1 MAQVDGAKRS
11 ALPTGSDDD
20 NGLLPAF
27 SWAGME
33 TGGKKPRWPGA
44 EVAMKKELENSGKIL
59 IYQNEKGDTKVDVY
73 FEEDTI
79 WMTQKSMCELY
90 QVAKSSISEHISN
103 IFKDGELEP
112 AATVRKF
119 RTVQIEGGRQVAR
132 ERDYYNLDMILAV
145 GYRVRSNVGSHFRR
159 WASGVLTEY
168 MKKGFALNDE
178 RLRNP
183 REFGADY
190 FDELLERIR
199 DIRASEKRVYQKVK
213 DIFALS
219 VDYDSKSPAAQNF
232 FKSVQNKLEYA
243 ATGYTAP
250 EIIAARADASKD
262 NMGLTS
268 FKGARVR
275 RGDVTVAKNY
285 MTQEEISTLN
295 LIVNM
300 YLDYA
305 ELQAKGHHPMHMAD
319 WERKLGE
326 FLRFN
331 GRDVLEN
338 FGTVKRE
345 VAEQLA
351 LDEYEQFD
359 AHRRA
364 LEAEDDFAELAT
376 DVKKL
381 KP

>member
-1 MAQVDGAKRS
+1 MSG
-11 ALPTGSDDD
+11 
-20 NGLLPAF
+20 
-27 SWAGME
+27 
-33 TGGKKPRWPGA
+33 
-44 EVAMKKELENSGKIL
+44 ELANAGKIL
-59 IYQNEKGDTKVDVY
+59 IYQNEKGDTKIDVY
-73 FEEDTI
+73 FEDDTI
-79 WMTQKSMCELY
+79 WMTQSAMCDLY
-90 QVAKSSISEHISN
+90 QVAKSSISEHISH
-103 IFKDGELEP
+103 IFKDGELDP
-112 AATVRKF
+112 QATVRKF
-119 RTVQIEGGRQVAR
+119 RTVQLEGARQVTR
-132 ERDYYNLDMILAV
+132 ERDCYNLDMILAV
-145 GYRVRSNVGSHFRR
+145 GYRVRSNVGMHFRR
-159 WASGVLTEY
+159 WASNVLTEY
-168 MKKGFALNDE
+168 MKKGFVLNDE

-183 REFGADY
+183 QEFGADY

-213 DIFALS
+213 EIFALS
-219 VDYDSKSPAAQNF
+219 VDYDSQSQIAQNF

-243 ATGYTAP
+243 ATGHTAP

-268 FKGARVR
+268 FKGAKVR

-285 MTQEEISTLN
+285 MTHEEISTLN

-319 WERKLGE
+319 WENKLGD

-331 GRDVLEN
+331 GREVLQN

-345 VAEQLA
+345 VAEKLA
-351 LDEYEQFD
+351 LEQYAQYD

-364 LEAEDDFAELAT
+364 LEAADDVDELAA
-376 DVKKL
+376 DVKRL
-381 KP
+381 K

>member
-1 MAQVDGAKRS
+1 MS
-11 ALPTGSDDD
+11 NELSNTG
-20 NGLLPAF
+20 
-27 SWAGME
+27 
-33 TGGKKPRWPGA
+33 R
-44 EVAMKKELENSGKIL
+44 IL

-73 FEEDTI
+73 FSEDTI
-79 WMTQKSMCELY
+79 WMTQRTMAELY
-90 QVAKSSISEHISN
+90 QTTPQNITAHIKN
-103 IFKDGELEP
+103 IYDDGELDMDSTCKDFLQVQMEGSRE
-112 AATVRKF
+112 VQRERKF
-119 RTVQIEGGRQVAR
+119 
-132 ERDYYNLDMILAV
+132 YNLDMILTV
-145 GYRVRSNVGSHFRR
+145 GYRVRSNVGIHFRR

-168 MKKGFALNDE
+168 MKKGFVLNDE

-219 VDYDSKSPAAQNF
+219 VDYDRRSDAAQLF

-243 ATGYTAP
+243 STGHTAA
-250 EIIAARADASKD
+250 EIIAARADATKD

-268 FKGARVR
+268 FKGAKVR
-275 RGDVTVAKNY
+275 KTDVTVAKNY

-305 ELQAKGHHPMHMAD
+305 ELQAKQHHAMHMAD
-319 WERKLGE
+319 WEEKLNQ
-326 FLRFN
+326 FLQFN
-331 GRDVLEN
+331 GREVLQN

-345 VAEQLA
+345 VAEALA
-351 LDEYEQFD
+351 IEQYEQYD
-359 AHRRA
+359 AHRKM
-364 LEAEDDFAELAT
+364 LEAADVDELSEE
-376 DVKKL
+376 VKQITKNS
-381 KP
+381 

>member
-1 MAQVDGAKRS
+1 MSG
-11 ALPTGSDDD
+11 
-20 NGLLPAF
+20 
-27 SWAGME
+27 
-33 TGGKKPRWPGA
+33 
-44 EVAMKKELENSGKIL
+44 ELANTGKIL
-59 IYQNEKGDTKVDVY
+59 IYQNEKGDTKIDVY

-79 WMTQKSMCELY
+79 WMTQRSMAELY
-90 QVAKSSISEHISN
+90 QVTPQNITTHIKH
-103 IFKDGELEP
+103 IYEDGELEQG
-112 AATVRKF
+112 ATCKSYLQVQMEGSRQIRRDTKF
-119 RTVQIEGGRQVAR
+119 
-132 ERDYYNLDMILAV
+132 YNLDMILAV
-145 GYRVRSNVGSHFRR
+145 GYRVRSNVGIHFRR

-168 MKKGFALNDE
+168 MKKGFVLNDE

-213 DIFALS
+213 EIFALS
-219 VDYDSKSPAAQNF
+219 VDYDSKSQIAQNF

-243 ATGYTAP
+243 ATGHTAP
-250 EIIAARADASKD
+250 ELIAKRADAFKD

-268 FKGARVR
+268 FKGAKVR

-285 MTQEEISTLN
+285 MTHEEISTLN

-305 ELQAKGHHPMHMAD
+305 ELQAKGHNPMHMAD
-319 WERKLGE
+319 WESKLGD

-331 GRDVLEN
+331 GREVLEN

-345 VAEQLA
+345 AAEKLA
-351 LDEYEQFD
+351 LEQYEQFD
-359 AHRRA
+359 AHRRM
-364 LEAEDDFAELAT
+364 LEAADDVDELTA
-376 DVKKL
+376 DVKRL
-381 KP
+381 KR

>member
-1 MAQVDGAKRS
+1 MNKENQII
-11 ALPTGSDDD
+11 LYQDD
-20 NGLLPAF
+20 NEITRVSVRFADEDLWLTQGQLV
-27 SWAGME
+27 E
-33 TGGKKPRWPGA
+33 
-44 EVAMKKELENSGKIL
+44 
-59 IYQNEKGDTKVDVY
+59 IYQTS
-73 FEEDTI
+73 
-79 WMTQKSMCELY
+79 KSN
-90 QVAKSSISEHISN
+90 VSEHIKH
-103 IFKDGELEP
+103 IFEDGELAKE
-112 AATVRKF
+112 ATVRKF
-119 RTVQIEGGRQVAR
+119 RTVQIEGTRQVTR

-145 GYRVRSNVGSHFRR
+145 GYRVRSNVGIHFRR
-159 WASGVLTEY
+159 WASSVLTEY

-213 DIFALS
+213 EIFALS
-219 VDYDSKSPAAQNF
+219 VDYDSKSQVAQNF

-243 ATGYTAP
+243 ATGHTAP
-250 EIIAARADASKD
+250 ELIANRADAFKD

-268 FKGARVR
+268 FKGVKVR

-285 MTQEEISTLN
+285 MTHEEISTLN

-305 ELQAKGHHPMHMAD
+305 ELQAKGHNPMHMAD
-319 WERKLGE
+319 WESKLGD

-331 GRDVLEN
+331 GREVLEN

-345 VAEQLA
+345 VAEKLA
-351 LDEYEQFD
+351 LEQYEQYD
-359 AHRRA
+359 ANRRV
-364 LEAEDDFAELAT
+364 LEAVDDVDELAA
-376 DVKKL
+376 DVKRL
-381 KP
+381 KR

>member
-1 MAQVDGAKRS
+1 MSNEIAN
-11 ALPTGSDDD
+11 T
-20 NGLLPAF
+20 
-27 SWAGME
+27 
-33 TGGKKPRWPGA
+33 
-44 EVAMKKELENSGKIL
+44 GKIL
-59 IYQNEKGDTKVDVY
+59 IYQNEKGDTKIDVY
-73 FEEDTI
+73 FEDDTI

-103 IFKDGELEP
+103 IYKDGELEEIS
-112 AATVRKF
+112 TVRKF
-119 RTVQIEGGRQVAR
+119 RTVQKEGVRSV
-132 ERDYYNLDMILAV
+132 ERNLDYYNLDMILAV
-145 GYRVRSNVGSHFRR
+145 GYRVRSNVGIHFRR

-183 REFGADY
+183 KEFGADY

-199 DIRASEKRVYQKVK
+199 DIRTSEKRLYQKVK

-219 VDYDSKSPAAQNF
+219 VDYDHKSEAAQKF

-250 EIIAARADASKD
+250 EIIASRADAQKD

-268 FKGARVR
+268 FKGAKVR
-275 RGDVTVAKNY
+275 RSDVIVAKNY
-285 MTQEEISTLN
+285 MSQEEISTLN

-305 ELQAKGHHPMHMAD
+305 ELMAKSHREMHMSD
-319 WERKLGE
+319 WETKLGE

-331 GRDVLEN
+331 GREVLEN
-338 FGTVKRE
+338 SGKVKRA
-345 VAEQLA
+345 VAEKLA
-351 LDEYEQFD
+351 LDQYEKYD
-359 AHRRA
+359 ANRRITESA
-364 LEAEDDFAELAT
+364 DIDELT
-376 DVKKL
+376 DSVKQLGGK
-381 KP
+381 KS

>member
-1 MAQVDGAKRS
+1 MS
-11 ALPTGSDDD
+11 
-20 NGLLPAF
+20 N
-27 SWAGME
+27 
-33 TGGKKPRWPGA
+33 
-44 EVAMKKELENSGKIL
+44 ELENTGKIL
-59 IYQNEKGDTKVDVY
+59 IYQNEKGDTKIDVY

-79 WMTQKSMCELY
+79 WMTQRSMAELY
-90 QVAKSSISEHISN
+90 QVTPQNITLHIKH
-103 IFKDGELEP
+103 IYQDGELDP
-112 AATVRKF
+112 AATCKQYLQVQTEGTRKI
-119 RTVQIEGGRQVAR
+119 Q
-132 ERDYYNLDMILAV
+132 RDTKFYNLDMVLAI
-145 GYRVRSNVGSHFRR
+145 GYRVRSNVGMHFRR
-159 WASGVLTEY
+159 WSSGILTEY
-168 MKKGFALNDE
+168 MKKGFVLNDE

-213 DIFALS
+213 EIFALS
-219 VDYDSKSPAAQNF
+219 VDYDSKSPIAQNF

-243 ATGYTAP
+243 ATGHTAP

-262 NMGLTS
+262 NMGLTN
-268 FKGARVR
+268 FKGAKVR

-305 ELQAKGHHPMHMAD
+305 ELQAKGRHPMHMAD
-319 WERKLGE
+319 WENKLGD

-345 VAEQLA
+345 VAEKLA
-351 LDEYEQFD
+351 LTQYEQYD
-359 AHRRA
+359 AHRRK
-364 LEAEDDFAELAT
+364 LEAQDDVDELTA
-376 DVKKL
+376 DVKRL

>member
-1 MAQVDGAKRS
+1 MSEELAN
-11 ALPTGSDDD
+11 TG
-20 NGLLPAF
+20 
-27 SWAGME
+27 
-33 TGGKKPRWPGA
+33 R
-44 EVAMKKELENSGKIL
+44 IL
-59 IYQNEKGDTKVDVY
+59 IYQNEKGDTKIDVY
-73 FEEDTI
+73 FEQDTI
-79 WMTQKSMCELY
+79 WMTQRSMAELY
-90 QVAKSSISEHISN
+90 QVTPQNITTHIKH
-103 IFKDGELEP
+103 IYEDGELDQR
-112 AATVRKF
+112 ATCKSYLQVQMEGNRQIRRDTKF
-119 RTVQIEGGRQVAR
+119 
-132 ERDYYNLDMILAV
+132 YSLDMILAV
-145 GYRVRSNVGSHFRR
+145 GYRVRSNVGIHFRR
-159 WASGVLTEY
+159 WASSILTEY

-213 DIFALS
+213 EIFALS
-219 VDYDSKSPAAQNF
+219 VDYDSKSQIAQNF

-243 ATGYTAP
+243 ATGHTAP
-250 EIIAARADASKD
+250 ELIVKRADASKD

-268 FKGARVR
+268 FKGTKVR

-285 MTQEEISTLN
+285 MTREEISKLN

-305 ELQAKGHHPMHMAD
+305 ELQAKSHHPMHMAD
-319 WERKLGE
+319 WENKLGD

-331 GRDVLEN
+331 GQEVLEN

-345 VAEQLA
+345 VAEKLA
-351 LDEYEQFD
+351 LEQYEQYD

-364 LEAEDDFAELAT
+364 LEAADDVDELTA
-376 DVKKL
+376 DVKRLKL
-381 KP
+381 

>member
-1 MAQVDGAKRS
+1 MS
-11 ALPTGSDDD
+11 
-20 NGLLPAF
+20 N
-27 SWAGME
+27 
-33 TGGKKPRWPGA
+33 
-44 EVAMKKELENSGKIL
+44 EVENTGKIL
-59 IYQNEKGDTKVDVY
+59 IYQNEKGDTRIDVY
-73 FEEDTI
+73 FESDTI
-79 WMTQKSMCELY
+79 WMTQKAMCELY
-90 QVAKSSISEHISN
+90 QVAKSSVSEHISN

-112 AATVRKF
+112 EATVRKF
-119 RTVQIEGGRQVAR
+119 RTVQIEGTRQVTR

-145 GYRVRSNVGSHFRR
+145 GYRVRSNVGIHFRR
-159 WASGVLTEY
+159 WVSSVLTEY

-213 DIFALS
+213 EIFALS
-219 VDYDSKSPAAQNF
+219 VDYDSKSQVAQNF

-243 ATGYTAP
+243 ATGHTAP
-250 EIIAARADASKD
+250 ELIANRADAFKD

-268 FKGARVR
+268 FKGVKVR

-285 MTQEEISTLN
+285 MTHEEISTLN

-305 ELQAKGHHPMHMAD
+305 ELQAKGHNPMHMAD
-319 WERKLGE
+319 WESKLGD

-331 GRDVLEN
+331 GREVLEN

-345 VAEQLA
+345 VAEKLA
-351 LDEYEQFD
+351 LKQYEQYD
-359 AHRRA
+359 ANRRV
-364 LEAEDDFAELAT
+364 LEASDDVDELTA
-376 DVKKL
+376 DVKRL